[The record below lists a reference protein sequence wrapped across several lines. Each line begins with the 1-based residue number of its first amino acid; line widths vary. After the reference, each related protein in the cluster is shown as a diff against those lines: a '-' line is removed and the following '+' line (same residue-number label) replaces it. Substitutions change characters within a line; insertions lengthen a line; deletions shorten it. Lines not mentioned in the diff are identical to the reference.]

1 MAIKSYCRHN
11 RVNKIVTQD
20 ENQSSIDQCT
30 AFHHD
35 SSCGTSWT
43 APEEDEL
50 IVVVPLVL
58 NLDLKLNKQVGF
70 DSVQMISPG
79 RV

>member
-11 RVNKIVTQD
+11 RVNKIGTQD
-20 ENQSSIDQCT
+20 ENQICIDQCT
-30 AFHHD
+30 ALHHD

-58 NLDLKLNKQVGF
+58 NLHLELNRTVTTDTLSQEG
-70 DSVQMISPG
+70 
-79 RV
+79 